1 MTDKKRKQN
10 KSSHPTAA
18 PGIDEEDAFGE
29 QATKAEKENGET
41 TTVTRLVQDEYDPS
55 GK

>member
-1 MTDKKRKQN
+1 MIDKKRKRD
-10 KSSHPTAA
+10 KSPNPTAA

-29 QATKAEKENGET
+29 TATKAEKQTGDT
-41 TTVTRLVQDEYDPS
+41 TTVTRLVQDEYDPN